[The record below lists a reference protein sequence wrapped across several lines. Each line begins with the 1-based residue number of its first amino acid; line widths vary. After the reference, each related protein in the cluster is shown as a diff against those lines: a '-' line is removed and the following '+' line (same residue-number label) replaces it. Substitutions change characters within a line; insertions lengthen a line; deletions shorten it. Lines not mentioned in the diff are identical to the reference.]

1 MHVVAL
7 LAAFNEERFVGGCI
21 EHLIEHGCEV
31 FLLDNDSTDGTVAI
45 AEGYLGRGL
54 RGIERVPRDGVF
66 RWRELLRRKE
76 ELAAT
81 LDGDWFVHL
90 DPDEIR
96 LPPRSGVTLARAL
109 EEVDA
114 SGYNAVNF
122 LEFTFVPTQE
132 EPDHDHPEFRRTM
145 RSYYPFLPK
154 YPSQVNA
161 WRRQPGRVDLANSAG
176 HEVRFPG
183 LRLCPESFRMRHY
196 MYLSVAHA
204 IGKYVHRAYDP
215 SAIARGWHGLR
226 SRLEPESIRLPRSA
240 DLRRYHSDDELDP
253 SEPLERHL
261 LFEQMDLD
269 GSGWRRVAKRIFGS
283 LLRRSPQRREAA
295 PLERGK

>member
-1 MHVVAL
+1 MHVVAF
-7 LAAFNEERFVGGCI
+7 LATFNEERCVAGCV

-31 FLLDNDSTDGTVAI
+31 FLLDNDSTDRTVEI

-66 RWRELLRRKE
+66 RWRELLQRKE
-76 ELAAT
+76 DLAAT
-81 LDGDWFVHL
+81 LDGDWFMHV
-90 DPDEIR
+90 DADEIR

-145 RSYYPFLPK
+145 RSYYAFLPK
-154 YPSQVNA
+154 FPHQVTA
-161 WRRQPGRVDLANSAG
+161 WRRQPGSVGLAAFAG

-183 LRLCPESFRMRHY
+183 LRLYPESFRMRHY

-204 IGKYVHRAYDP
+204 TRKYVHRAYDP
-215 SAIARGWHGLR
+215 TAIARGWHGLR

-253 SEPLERHL
+253 SEPLKRHL
-261 LFEQMDLD
+261 LFEQVDFD
-269 GSGWRRVAKRIFGS
+269 GSGWRSGAGRILAS
-283 LLRRSPQRREAA
+283 LRRHVPRRRKAD
-295 PLERGK
+295 PPERGK